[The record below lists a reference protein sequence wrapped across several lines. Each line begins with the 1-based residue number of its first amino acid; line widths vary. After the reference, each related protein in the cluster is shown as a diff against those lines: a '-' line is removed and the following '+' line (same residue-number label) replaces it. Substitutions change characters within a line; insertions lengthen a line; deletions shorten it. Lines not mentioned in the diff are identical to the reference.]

1 MFQLFGIDTRSLD
14 WCHTHFQPRTFVW
27 FTIKNKIPRHALP
40 LKHVFMLHGST
51 DTYPQD
57 LIRQGATGLGG
68 EFLRSPIGQFN
79 ETLTLSGALLFNIV
93 DLPTD
98 LEVIFYFKLH
108 LKDTV
113 LKNTTKV
120 WTFFFLP
127 VLRICSDTNE
137 KQIIIGPF

>member
-1 MFQLFGIDTRSLD
+1 
-14 WCHTHFQPRTFVW
+14 
-27 FTIKNKIPRHALP
+27 
-40 LKHVFMLHGST
+40 MLHGST
-51 DTYPQD
+51 DMYPQD
-57 LIRQGATGLGG
+57 LIRQGAIGPGG

-113 LKNTTKV
+113 VKNTTKV
-120 WTFFFLP
+120 
-127 VLRICSDTNE
+127 
-137 KQIIIGPF
+137 